1 MNPGCL
7 FASPTFA
14 ASLRA
19 PTARIDTIKGVIIGL
34 DIETDTT
41 IDGRNPQHSRV
52 VAVALSSS
60 DGAFSVVL
68 DNPDESALLTALVE
82 HISQLSSDDVVVTW
96 NGAGFDLP
104 FLEVRAETLG
114 VDLPWSL
121 WPSKRVPKYEPVGVA
136 GPLRAS
142 FGHVGHVDV
151 AYMYKDIAE
160 AAGVQWALKP
170 VSLLCGLEPVQVDR
184 ERIHELSPDELS
196 AYVTSDAKCTA
207 YLAFLQEDVL
217 SAHLD

>member
-1 MNPGCL
+1 M
-7 FASPTFA
+7 
-14 ASLRA
+14 
-19 PTARIDTIKGVIIGL
+19 IIGL

-41 IDGRNPQHSRV
+41 IDGRNPHHSRV

-68 DNPDESALLTALVE
+68 DNPDESALLTELVK
-82 HISQLSSDDVVVTW
+82 HVSQLSDDDMIVTW

-104 FLEVRAETLG
+104 FLEVRAKTLG
-114 VDLPWSL
+114 IDLPWSL
-121 WPSKRVPKYEPVGVA
+121 WPSKRVPKYAPVGVA
-136 GPLRAS
+136 GPLRAA

-151 AYMYKDIAE
+151 AYMYKDMAE

-184 ERIHELSPDELS
+184 EKIHELSPDELS
-196 AYVTSDAKCTA
+196 AYVASDARCTA

-217 SAHLD
+217 SSNLD

>member
-1 MNPGCL
+1 ML
-7 FASPTFA
+7 
-14 ASLRA
+14 
-19 PTARIDTIKGVIIGL
+19 VGL

-41 IDGRNPQHSRV
+41 VDGRDPRRSRV

-68 DNPDESALLTALVE
+68 DDPDETAILSALVE
-82 HISQLSSDDVVVTW
+82 HVSRLSKEDVIVTW
-96 NGAGFDLP
+96 NGAGFDIP
-104 FLEVRAETLG
+104 FLEVRAQVLG
-114 VDLPWSL
+114 VELPWSL
-121 WPSKRVPKYEPVGVA
+121 WPSKRIPKYEPVGVA
-136 GPLRAS
+136 GPLRVS

-151 AYMYKDIAE
+151 AYMYKDLAE

-184 ERIHELSPDELS
+184 EKIHELSADALAS
-196 AYVTSDAKCTA
+196 YVTSDARCTA
-207 YLAFLQEDVL
+207 YLAFLQEDVI

>member
-1 MNPGCL
+1 ML
-7 FASPTFA
+7 
-14 ASLRA
+14 
-19 PTARIDTIKGVIIGL
+19 IGL

-41 IDGRNPQHSRV
+41 VDGRNPHHSRV

-60 DGAFSVVL
+60 DGAFSIVL
-68 DNPDESALLTALVE
+68 DDQDESALLTKLVE
-82 HISQLSSDDVVVTW
+82 HISRLDKDDVLVTW

-104 FLEVRAETLG
+104 FLEVRAEALG
-114 VDLPWSL
+114 IDLPWTL
-121 WPSKRVPKYEPVGVA
+121 WPSKRVPKYEPVGVP
-136 GPLRAS
+136 GPLRVS

-151 AYMYKDIAE
+151 AYMYKDLAE

-184 ERIHELSPDELS
+184 EKIHELSPDELAS
-196 AYVTSDAKCTA
+196 YVSSDARCTA